1 MFDFSWSEILVIGI
15 AALIFIGPKELPGVL
30 RAAGQWMGKI
40 RRMAGEFQNQF
51 QEALREAELADLKK
65 EVDEMSAHAAS
76 MSNFDPVG
84 VVRKEMEGARRDI
97 EASLTEKPADRAK
110 PAETAPTPSNPAPS
124 DQGSAETP
132 ASDAPP
138 AVAPIDQ
145 ASTHA
150 TAAPD
155 GAAAMADA
163 GETRVKEPAGQDAP
177 GRAPP

>member
-1 MFDFSWSEILVIGI
+1 MFDFSWAEILVIGM

-84 VVRKEMEGARRDI
+84 VVRKEMQSAQRDI
-97 EASLTEKPADRAK
+97 EASLTDKPADAAK
-110 PAETAPTPSNPAPS
+110 PVEPAAATNVENA
-124 DQGSAETP
+124 AETP
-132 ASDAPP
+132 VLGASSTAAADP
-138 AVAPIDQ
+138 AGTQPV
-145 ASTHA
+145 ASTQNSD
-150 TAAPD
+150 TAAV
-155 GAAAMADA
+155 DA
-163 GETRVKEPAGQDAP
+163 GRDLVKEPAGQDASGDGP
-177 GRAPP
+177 R